1 MEGSF
6 YLVNKLLKNKPPSL
20 YLYSKYDIYTL
31 YFYGSPEYKNTKD
44 HFWFRLFQNQKFNI
58 FTEQ

>member
-6 YLVNKLLKNKPPSL
+6 YLVNKLLKNKPPPL

-44 HFWFRLFQNQKFNI
+44 HFWFRLFQNQKF
-58 FTEQ
+58 